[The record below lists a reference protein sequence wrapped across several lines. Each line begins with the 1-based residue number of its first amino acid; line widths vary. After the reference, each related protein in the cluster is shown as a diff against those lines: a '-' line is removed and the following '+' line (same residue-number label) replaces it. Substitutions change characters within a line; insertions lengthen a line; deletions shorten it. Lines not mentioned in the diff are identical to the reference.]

1 MKILMIRHSCNKIVH
16 VYNYL
21 KNFRNMSVKSV
32 EKYINSTKNK
42 HIIKTNNV
50 FNNLLFI
57 LIKLYMLNRY
67 NNIIDNN

>member
-1 MKILMIRHSCNKIVH
+1 MKILMIHHSYNKIVH

-32 EKYINSTKNK
+32 EKYINNTKNK